1 MQRFLRVFFTVLG
14 LLMTAPAFAQISTAQ
29 LDGRVTDTSGGVL
42 PGVTVTLTQTETG
55 AVRSAVTDE
64 NGGYLV
70 SNLTPGP
77 YQLEAALQGFRTYV
91 QTGIVLQV
99 AASPTIN
106 VSLAIGGL
114 EESVTVEAA
123 APLVDVRSAGVSEV
137 VENERILEMPLQARD
152 VTSLLMMVGAAVNTG
167 SPNSRSFGGAV
178 NVAVA
183 GGLPFGVA
191 YLLDGAMHNDS
202 QNNAN
207 LPLPFPDALQE
218 FRVATTG
225 LTAQN
230 GMHSGASVNAV
241 TRSGTN
247 RFSGNL
253 FEFNRDSRF
262 NATDPFAR
270 VIDGERMDD
279 GLSRNQYGG
288 TLGGPILRDKLFFF
302 GAYQGTDKRQTTA
315 GNIAFVPTEAML
327 RGDFTAYASAAVQRR
342 HPGHA
347 EGAIREQSGQS
358 GALQPGRIESREIPA
373 EGGRPV
379 RTGDLQSAGGRQAG
393 AGARPRRLSEE
404 LQSLDLRPVP
414 VHLRPCAGSVC
425 ADQRRADARRRRRPR
440 QPRAV
445 GDASATRSY
454 SATTW

>member
-1 MQRFLRVFFTVLG
+1 MQRLLTVLSPFSVFADRTCVRADFDR
-14 LLMTAPAFAQISTAQ
+14 TARRARSPIPAA
-29 LDGRVTDTSGGVL
+29 RVL
-42 PGVTVTLTQTETG
+42 PGVTVTVTQTETG
-55 AVRSAVTDE
+55 AVRSVVTDE
-64 NGGYLV
+64 NGAYLV
-70 SNLTPGP
+70 SNLSPGP
-77 YQLEAALQGFRTYV
+77 YRLEVALQGFRTYV

-99 AASPTIN
+99 AATPTIN
-106 VSLAIGGL
+106 VSLAIGDL
-114 EESVTVEAA
+114 EETVTVEAA

-137 VENERILEMPLQARD
+137 VESERIVELPLQGRD

-241 TRSGTN
+241 TKSGTN

-270 VIDGERMDD
+270 VVNGKRVDD

-288 TLGGPILRDKLFFF
+288 TVGGPIRR
-302 GAYQGTDKRQTTA
+302 ATSSSSSARYQGTNQHQTPA

-342 HPGHA
+342 HAGHA
-347 EGAIREQSGQS
+347 AGAVREQPGQS
-358 GALQPGRIESREIPA
+358 GALQPGRVEARVVPA
-373 EGGRPV
+373 EGGRP
-379 RTGDLQSAGGRQAG
+379 D
-393 AGARPRRLSEE
+393 
-404 LQSLDLRPVP
+404 
-414 VHLRPCAGSVC
+414 
-425 ADQRRADARRRRRPR
+425 ADR
-440 QPRAV
+440 
-445 GDASATRSY
+445 
-454 SATTW
+454 